1 MYIFY
6 NIVYFRVIHDISRQ
20 IGGEHI
26 KWQREALEAIHCGA
40 ESFLVKLM
48 ENSNYAA
55 IHAGRVTI
63 QAKDIQLIMHIF
75 DVKDGYKTDSPVTGL
90 KKGITV
96 TEDDRR
102 KQLELLKEGR
112 LKGKK
117 RSYLESESEDSDAS
131 RKKKESGDSSSS
143 DNGKSGNKGKPKSMK
158 DKVEKKG
165 DTSSGDSSS
174 SDNRKRDKKG
184 KLKWMK
190 DKVEKKDGD
199 KSKGKPG
206 HKNEDG
212 ADKSKGKDGNKSKG
226 KGKSGA
232 NSKGKRLLQNQVLV
246 VQE

>member
-1 MYIFY
+1 MIKHTIKFLAVFDYTDRYIFY
-6 NIVYFRVIHDISRQ
+6 DIIYFRVIRDISHE

-63 QAKDIQLIMHIF
+63 QAKDIQLVMGIL

-96 TEDDRR
+96 TEDDRK

-117 RSYLESESEDSDAS
+117 R
-131 RKKKESGDSSSS
+131 
-143 DNGKSGNKGKPKSMK
+143 
-158 DKVEKKG
+158 
-165 DTSSGDSSS
+165 
-174 SDNRKRDKKG
+174 
-184 KLKWMK
+184 
-190 DKVEKKDGD
+190 
-199 KSKGKPG
+199 
-206 HKNEDG
+206 
-212 ADKSKGKDGNKSKG
+212 
-226 KGKSGA
+226 
-232 NSKGKRLLQNQVLV
+232 
-246 VQE
+246 